1 MGFLALGVLSVAYS
15 AYVVFKDNDDEAR
28 WEKKQ
33 EE

>member
-15 AYVVFKDNDDEAR
+15 AYVVFKDNDAEAR
-28 WEKKQ
+28 WEKQQ